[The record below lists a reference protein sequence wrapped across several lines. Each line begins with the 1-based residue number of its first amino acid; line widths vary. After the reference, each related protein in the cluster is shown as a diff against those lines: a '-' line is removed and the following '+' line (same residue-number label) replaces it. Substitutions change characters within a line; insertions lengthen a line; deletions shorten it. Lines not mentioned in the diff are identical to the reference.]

1 MCVELK
7 KTHFA
12 NGIESKWTRAHKSE
26 NETEKNAS
34 TIKRVGMQLLVQS
47 GHCLAIQLLRYTQFM
62 SLILLEY
69 ASFGTSWCLSIG
81 FNCPIKLLHCMC
93 GMVERRTTH
102 SRLSLSLSFGVSACV
117 GQVQMVRLQKLGV
130 RVPRNPI
137 YTHTHIQSRNN
148 GKKPAQ
154 TQANKTKQTH
164 STLPLGCLCFCAMC
178 NNF

>member
-7 KTHFA
+7 KSHFA

-34 TIKRVGMQLLVQS
+34 TIKRVGMQSLVQS

-102 SRLSLSLSFGVSACV
+102 SRLSLSLLRCQCVCWPSAN
-117 GQVQMVRLQKLGV
+117 G
-130 RVPRNPI
+130 PI
-137 YTHTHIQSRNN
+137 AEAWCSRTEKSNLHAHTHPKSKQWQKAGPNPSKQNKAN
-148 GKKPAQ
+148 
-154 TQANKTKQTH
+154 TQHTSIRMFMFLRHVQ
-164 STLPLGCLCFCAMC
+164 
-178 NNF
+178 

>member
-7 KTHFA
+7 KSHFA

-34 TIKRVGMQLLVQS
+34 TIKRVGMQSLVQS

-102 SRLSLSLSFGVSACV
+102 SRLFLSPSVS
-117 GQVQMVRLQKLGV
+117 V
-130 RVPRNPI
+130 RVLAKCKWFDCKSLVFAYREI
-137 YTHTHIQSRNN
+137 QFTRTHTSKVETMAKSRP
-148 GKKPAQ
+148 KPKQ
-154 TQANKTKQTH
+154 TKQSKHTAH
-164 STLPLGCLCFCAMC
+164 FH
-178 NNF
+178 